1 MIPELFR
8 IFSLPVSGYQ
18 FFYILGIIMGAAMI
32 HLLSRREK
40 LDTVEVAAF
49 ILLGIFCGW
58 LGSRLLGATFG
69 QIARL
74 GEQPISFQAF
84 REDFQ
89 TGGSFFGAVF
99 ASLLFAFFYSR
110 AFFRE
115 SYRRLW
121 DITVIGIALGHAVG
135 RVGCFAAGCCY
146 GLPTALPW
154 GVSFTYLGRNPHPM
168 AGIAL
173 HPVQLYEAA
182 SCLLLSLALLLL
194 WKRRRF
200 PGQIFSLYLAGYGLV
215 RFLLEFLRHHD
226 PSETLWPGGLSW
238 FQAFSLLLALTG
250 GMLNRHF
257 AKTHSLQK
265 GVDNPFQVKYISQ
278 KSNRREEK

>member
-1 MIPELFR
+1 MPEMFR
-8 IFSLPVSGYQ
+8 IFDTPVSGYM
-18 FFYILGIIMGAAMI
+18 FFYILGIVSGS
-32 HLLSRREK
+32 LLILWLARREK
-40 LDTVEVAAF
+40 LDMIETVAF
-49 ILLGIFCGW
+49 ILLGIVCGW
-58 LGSRLLGATFG
+58 LGSRLLGSAFG

-84 REDFQ
+84 REDFR

-121 DITVIGIALGHAVG
+121 DITVIGIALGHVVG
-135 RVGCFAAGCCY
+135 RLGCFAAGCCF
-146 GLPTALPW
+146 GIPTRLPW
-154 GVSFTYLGRNPHPM
+154 GVSFTYLGRNPHPL

-182 SCLLLSLALLLL
+182 LCLLLTLALLLL

-215 RFLLEFLRHHD
+215 RFLLEFLRHHG
-226 PSETLWPGGLSW
+226 PGETLWPGGLSW
-238 FQAFSLLLALTG
+238 YQAFSLLLALTG
-250 GMLNRHF
+250 WMLNRHF
-257 AKTHSLQK
+257 ARTHSLQK
-265 GVDNPFQVKYISQ
+265 RVDNPF
-278 KSNRREEK
+278 